1 MIRVLIVD
9 DEPPARKKVRHLLR
23 GFADIEIVAEAGTG
37 ADAIAAADRHKPD
50 LILLDIH
57 LPDMDGFGVLE
68 RIADRDAR
76 ESAVVIFVTA
86 YDEHALA
93 AFNARALDYL
103 LKPVAPDRFEAAIER
118 ARKLLAPTSAAPE
131 AAAATATRYA
141 RRFLVEKQ
149 EASVFV
155 ATEAIAWFEA
165 ARNYVLLHTRRETF
179 IMRTTLD
186 AVQDRLDPEQFA
198 RVNRSAIVN
207 VDAIQELQ
215 PWTNGEYRI
224 ILKDAAATELMWTR
238 RFVSSS
244 LQTLLGR

>member
-23 GFADIEIVAEAGTG
+23 PFADVEIVAEAGNG

-118 ARKLLAPTSAAPE
+118 ARKLLAPAI
-131 AAAATATRYA
+131 ATRYA

-149 EASVFV
+149 EAAVFV

-165 ARNYVLLHTRRETF
+165 ARNYVLLHTRRETY
-179 IMRTTLD
+179 IMRSTLD

-224 ILKDAAATELMWTR
+224 VLKDAAATELMWTR
-238 RFVSSS
+238 RFVNAS

>member
-1 MIRVLIVD
+1 MIRTLIVD

-23 GFADIEIVAEAGTG
+23 PFDDVEIVAEAGNG
-37 ADAIAAADRHKPD
+37 AEAIAAADRHKPD

-68 RIADRDAR
+68 RIADR
-76 ESAVVIFVTA
+76 ESPVVIFVTA

-118 ARKLLAPTSAAPE
+118 ARKLLTPPAAT
-131 AAAATATRYA
+131 AAAATTQTRYA

-149 EASVFV
+149 ETAVFV
-155 ATEAIAWFEA
+155 ATDAIAWFEA

-207 VDAIQELQ
+207 VDAIHELQ

-238 RFVSSS
+238 RFVNTS
-244 LQTLLGR
+244 LHTLLGR

>member
-1 MIRVLIVD
+1 MIRVLIVE

-23 GFADIEIVAEAGTG
+23 PFADIEIVAEAGTG

-118 ARKLLAPTSAAPE
+118 ARKLLAPKSLASGAAV
-131 AAAATATRYA
+131 ARYA

-149 EASVFV
+149 QASVFV

-224 ILKDAAATELMWTR
+224 VLKDAAATELMWTR
-238 RFVSSS
+238 RFVSAS

>member
-23 GFADIEIVAEAGTG
+23 PFADVEIVAEAGNG
-37 ADAIAAADRHKPD
+37 ADAVAAVDRHKPD

-118 ARKLLAPTSAAPE
+118 ARKLLAPAI
-131 AAAATATRYA
+131 ATRYA

-149 EASVFV
+149 ETAVFV

-179 IMRTTLD
+179 IMRSTLD

-224 ILKDAAATELMWTR
+224 VLKDAAATELMWTR
-238 RFVSSS
+238 RFVNAS

>member
-1 MIRVLIVD
+1 MIRALIVD

-23 GFADIEIVAEAGTG
+23 PFADIEIVGEAGTG
-37 ADAIAAADRHKPD
+37 AEAIAAADRLQPD

-68 RIADRDAR
+68 RMADP
-76 ESAVVIFVTA
+76 ESAMVIFVTA

-93 AFNARALDYL
+93 AFQARALDYL
-103 LKPVAPDRFEAAIER
+103 LKPVAPDRFEAAIGR
-118 ARKLLAPTSAAPE
+118 ARKLLARPQDPE
-131 AAAATATRYA
+131 TRYA

-149 EASVFV
+149 ESSVFV
-155 ATEAIAWFEA
+155 AVEAIAWFEA
-165 ARNYVLLHTRRETF
+165 ARNYVLLHTKRETY
-179 IMRTTLD
+179 IMRSTLD
-186 AVQDRLDPEQFA
+186 AVQVRLDSEQFA

-224 ILKDAAATELMWTR
+224 ILKDAVETELMWTR
-238 RFVSSS
+238 RFVSAS
-244 LQTLLGR
+244 LHALLGR

>member
-1 MIRVLIVD
+1 MIRTLTAD
-9 DEPPARKKVRHLLR
+9 DEPPARKKARHLLR
-23 GFADIEIVAEAGTG
+23 PFADVEIVAEAGTG

-57 LPDMDGFGVLE
+57 LPDMNGFNVLE
-68 RIADRDAR
+68 RIADR
-76 ESAVVIFVTA
+76 ESPVVIFVTA

-118 ARKLLAPTSAAPE
+118 ARKLLAPPAVAADAAP
-131 AAAATATRYA
+131 TRYA

-149 EASVFV
+149 ETAVFV

-165 ARNYVLLHTRRETF
+165 ARNYVLLHTRRESF
-179 IMRTTLD
+179 IMRSTLD

-207 VDAIQELQ
+207 VDAIQQLQ

-224 ILKDAAATELMWTR
+224 ILKDTAATELMWTR
-238 RFVSSS
+238 RFVSAS
-244 LQTLLGR
+244 LHTLLGR

>member
-1 MIRVLIVD
+1 MIRTLIVD

-23 GFADIEIVAEAGTG
+23 PFDDIEIVAEAGTG
-37 ADAIAAADRHKPD
+37 AEAIAAADRHKPD

-68 RIADRDAR
+68 RMTDRDAR

-118 ARKLLAPTSAAPE
+118 ARKLLAPPAATE
-131 AAAATATRYA
+131 AAAPTRYA

-149 EASVFV
+149 ETAVFV

-179 IMRTTLD
+179 IMRSTLD
-186 AVQDRLDPEQFA
+186 AVRDRLDPEQFA

-238 RFVSSS
+238 RFVSAS

>member
-1 MIRVLIVD
+1 MIRALIVD

-23 GFADIEIVAEAGTG
+23 PFADVEVVAEAGTG
-37 ADAIAAADRHKPD
+37 ADAVAAADRHRPD
-50 LILLDIH
+50 LILLDIQ

-68 RIADRDAR
+68 RIADR
-76 ESAVVIFVTA
+76 ESPIVIFITA

-93 AFNARALDYL
+93 AFGARALDYL
-103 LKPVAPDRFEAAIER
+103 LKPVAPDRFDAAIER
-118 ARKLLAPTSAAPE
+118 ARKLLAPAARTS
-131 AAAATATRYA
+131 YA

-149 EASVFV
+149 ESAVFV
-155 ATEAIAWFEA
+155 AVEAIAWFEA

-179 IMRTTLD
+179 IMRATLD
-186 AVQDRLDPEQFA
+186 AIQGRVDPAQFA

-207 VDAIQELQ
+207 VDAIQQLQ

-224 ILKDAAATELMWTR
+224 ILKDAAGTELMWTR
-238 RFVSSS
+238 RFVSGS

>member
-9 DEPPARKKVRHLLR
+9 DEPPARKRVRHLLR
-23 GFADIEIVAEAGTG
+23 PFAELEIVAEAGTG
-37 ADAIAAADRHKPD
+37 VEAVAAADRHKPE

-57 LPDMDGFGVLE
+57 LPDMDGFAVLE
-68 RIADRDAR
+68 RIADR
-76 ESAVVIFVTA
+76 ESPVVIFVTA

-93 AFNARALDYL
+93 AFKARALDYL
-103 LKPVAPDRFEAAIER
+103 LKPVAPDRFDAAIER
-118 ARKLLAPTSAAPE
+118 ARKLLAPAAQE
-131 AAAATATRYA
+131 APARYA

-149 EASVFV
+149 ESAVFV
-155 ATEAIAWFEA
+155 AVEAIAWFEA

-179 IMRTTLD
+179 IMRSTLD
-186 AVQDRLDPEQFA
+186 AVQLRLDPEQFA

-224 ILKDAAATELMWTR
+224 VLKDAAETELMWTR
-238 RFVSSS
+238 RFVSAS

>member
-1 MIRVLIVD
+1 MIRALIVD

-23 GFADIEIVAEAGTG
+23 PFADIEIVAEAGTG

-57 LPDMDGFGVLE
+57 LPDMDGFAVL
-68 RIADRDAR
+68 RGMADP

-93 AFNARALDYL
+93 AFEARALDYL
-103 LKPVAPDRFEAAIER
+103 LKPVAPDRFDAAIER
-118 ARKLLAPTSAAPE
+118 ARKLLTPASVE
-131 AAAATATRYA
+131 GNYA
-141 RRFLVEKQ
+141 RRFLVERQ
-149 EASVFV
+149 GAAVFV

-165 ARNYVLLHTRRETF
+165 ARNYVVLHTKRDTY
-179 IMRTTLD
+179 IMRSTLE
-186 AVQDRLDPEQFA
+186 AVQARVDPRQFA

-207 VDAIQELQ
+207 VDAIHELQ

-224 ILKDAAATELMWTR
+224 ILKDAAASELMWTR
-238 RFVSSS
+238 RFVSAS
-244 LQTLLGR
+244 LDALLGR

>member
-1 MIRVLIVD
+1 MIRTLIVD

-23 GFADIEIVAEAGTG
+23 PFADIEIVAEAGTG
-37 ADAIAAADRHKPD
+37 AEAIAAGDRHKPD

-68 RIADRDAR
+68 RLADR
-76 ESAVVIFVTA
+76 ESPVVIFVTA

-118 ARKLLAPTSAAPE
+118 ARKLLAPPTAPD
-131 AAAATATRYA
+131 AAAKPARYP

-149 EASVFV
+149 ETAVFV

-179 IMRTTLD
+179 IMRSTLD
-186 AVQDRLDPEQFA
+186 AIQDRLDPEQFA

-238 RFVSSS
+238 RFVSES

>member
-1 MIRVLIVD
+1 MIRALIVD

-23 GFADIEIVAEAGTG
+23 SFADVEIVAEAGTG
-37 ADAIAAADRHKPD
+37 AEAVAAADRHKPD

-118 ARKLLAPTSAAPE
+118 ARKLLAPAASAAP
-131 AAAATATRYA
+131 AAPAVRYA

-149 EASVFV
+149 ESAVFV
-155 ATEAIAWFEA
+155 ATDAIAWFEA

-179 IMRTTLD
+179 IMRSTLD

-238 RFVSSS
+238 RFVGAS

>member
-9 DEPPARKKVRHLLR
+9 DEPPARKRVRHLLR
-23 GFADIEIVAEAGTG
+23 PFADLEIVAEAGTG
-37 ADAIAAADRHKPD
+37 VEAVAAADRHKPE

-57 LPDMDGFGVLE
+57 LPDMDGFAVLE
-68 RIADRDAR
+68 RIADR
-76 ESAVVIFVTA
+76 ESPVVIFVTA

-93 AFNARALDYL
+93 AFKARALDYL
-103 LKPVAPDRFEAAIER
+103 LKPVAPDRFDAAIER
-118 ARKLLAPTSAAPE
+118 ARKLLAPAAQEVP
-131 AAAATATRYA
+131 ARYA

-149 EASVFV
+149 ESAVFV
-155 ATEAIAWFEA
+155 AVEAIAWFEA

-179 IMRTTLD
+179 IMRSTLD
-186 AVQDRLDPEQFA
+186 AVQLRLDPEQFA

-224 ILKDAAATELMWTR
+224 VLKDAAETELMWTR
-238 RFVSSS
+238 RFVSAS

>member
-1 MIRVLIVD
+1 
-9 DEPPARKKVRHLLR
+9 VRHLLR
-23 GFADIEIVAEAGTG
+23 PFADVEIVAEAGTG

-68 RIADRDAR
+68 RLADR
-76 ESAVVIFVTA
+76 ESPVVIFVTA

-118 ARKLLAPTSAAPE
+118 ARKLLAPASVVSE
-131 AAAATATRYA
+131 AAVATRYA

-149 EASVFV
+149 EAAVFV

-224 ILKDAAATELMWTR
+224 VLKDTAATELMWTR
-238 RFVSSS
+238 RFVSAS

>member
-1 MIRVLIVD
+1 MIRTLIVD

-23 GFADIEIVAEAGTG
+23 EFADLEIVAEAGTG

-68 RIADRDAR
+68 RLADR
-76 ESAVVIFVTA
+76 ESPVVIFVTA

-118 ARKLLAPTSAAPE
+118 ARKLLAPAP
-131 AAAATATRYA
+131 ATPDAAATAPTTKYA

-149 EASVFV
+149 ETAVFV
-155 ATEAIAWFEA
+155 AIEAIAWFEA

-179 IMRTTLD
+179 IMRSTLD

-224 ILKDAAATELMWTR
+224 ILKDAAATDLMWTR
-238 RFVSSS
+238 RFVSAS
-244 LQTLLGR
+244 LDTLLGR